1 MISSNNYKKKLKN
14 YINKESLL
22 KLCLLISSFNV
33 VLWYYKKF
41 IYGDRQPF
49 WDLIVNY
56 CAGQSYLNNISPY
69 KYGIGNNPLSK
80 CLFESGG
87 LNDGFFYVATI
98 PLLKLSS
105 LLAQFDVET
114 IKSSWVLVNL
124 LSLITIFYTSA
135 YIYKTKIKLSWY
147 LIILLFSF
155 GGVNF
160 FSLLTGNISIVAA
173 TFISIG
179 IFFYTKNKTD
189 IFCLLVC
196 LAALLRP
203 QFFMFI
209 LIPFMEKDKKYF
221 LKFLFYSLTISILFF
236 YDYFFNKELFF
247 GFLKGLAFVRSDGWF
262 FTYGDGIGLDAIIDQ
277 MPYAILLMFDSYIQ
291 SGPSKYSNFA
301 WMIIASIL
309 LIGAYNFLRKKD
321 SVIKINR
328 LNSIA
333 LGTIIITACLPRL
346 QMYDLFLAIP
356 ATHYIANNLMI
367 NRNKNISFFGFAILI
382 IIYSVHDINAR
393 LFVFFL
399 IYFYYFINNNFF
411 NLKKRG
417 IGFS

>member
-1 MISSNNYKKKLKN
+1 MALS
-14 YINKESLL
+14 
-22 KLCLLISSFNV
+22 
-33 VLWYYKKF
+33 
-41 IYGDRQPF
+41 G
-49 WDLIVNY
+49 
-56 CAGQSYLNNISPY
+56 APY
-69 KYGIGNNPLSK
+69 
-80 CLFESGG
+80 
-87 LNDGFFYVATI
+87 
-98 PLLKLSS
+98 
-105 LLAQFDVET
+105 
-114 IKSSWVLVNL
+114 
-124 LSLITIFYTSA
+124 
-135 YIYKTKIKLSWY
+135 
-147 LIILLFSF
+147 
-155 GGVNF
+155 
-160 FSLLTGNISIVAA
+160 
-173 TFISIG
+173 
-179 IFFYTKNKTD
+179 
-189 IFCLLVC
+189 
-196 LAALLRP
+196 
-203 QFFMFI
+203 
-209 LIPFMEKDKKYF
+209 
-221 LKFLFYSLTISILFF
+221 
-236 YDYFFNKELFF
+236 FF

-356 ATHYIANNLMI
+356 ATYYIANNLMI

-382 IIYSVHDINAR
+382 IIYSVHDLNAP

>member
-1 MISSNNYKKKLKN
+1 M
-14 YINKESLL
+14 
-22 KLCLLISSFNV
+22 
-33 VLWYYKKF
+33 
-41 IYGDRQPF
+41 
-49 WDLIVNY
+49 
-56 CAGQSYLNNISPY
+56 
-69 KYGIGNNPLSK
+69 
-80 CLFESGG
+80 
-87 LNDGFFYVATI
+87 
-98 PLLKLSS
+98 
-105 LLAQFDVET
+105 
-114 IKSSWVLVNL
+114 
-124 LSLITIFYTSA
+124 TSA
-135 YIYKTKIKLSWY
+135 IVLKCIWLVVDFRATHIFRSKLGY
-147 LIILLFSF
+147 L
-155 GGVNF
+155 
-160 FSLLTGNISIVAA
+160 T
-173 TFISIG
+173 T
-179 IFFYTKNKTD
+179 
-189 IFCLLVC
+189 
-196 LAALLRP
+196 
-203 QFFMFI
+203 
-209 LIPFMEKDKKYF
+209 
-221 LKFLFYSLTISILFF
+221 LFYSLTISILFF

-382 IIYSVHDINAR
+382 IIYSVHDINAP